1 MNPRFFLLL
10 KLALKFLLYLL
21 AFIIV
26 AYFIFSLVV
35 RPSLNRDWT
44 KDEQVLARATF
55 DGNLIKITNIRNIEY
70 RSTTDYDVHMY
81 DKTFDLSKLNSVW
94 YMVEPFTGHGAGA
107 AHTLVSFGFEDGSY
121 VAISVEIR
129 KEKGESFGAVKGLLR
144 QYELVYIIADEKDVI
159 KLRSNYRKD
168 QVFLYPVKTTKEN
181 MRKLFVSMLERA
193 NKLATEPE
201 FYNILTSTCTTN
213 IVSHVNEIVP
223 DRVPFSFKVLMPAY
237 SDELA
242 YKIGLFETTAPDGHT
257 MTLEELRAK
266 YKINE
271 RAEKYAD
278 DPEWSKRIR
287 E

>member
-1 MNPRFFLLL
+1 MKKFFVRFLCLIL
-10 KLALKFLLYLL
+10 
-21 AFIIV
+21 FIVI
-26 AYFIFSLVV
+26 AYGLFSLIV
-35 RPSLNRDWT
+35 RPSLDRDWT
-44 KDEQVLARATF
+44 KDQKILARATI
-55 DGNLIKITNIRNIEY
+55 DGDLAKITNIRNINY
-70 RSTTDYDVHMY
+70 RSTTDYDVHYY
-81 DKTFDLSKLNSVW
+81 DQTFDLNKLNSVW

-129 KEKGESFGAVKGLLR
+129 KEMGESFGAVKGLLR
-144 QYELVYIIADEKDVI
+144 QYELVYVIADERDVI

-168 QVFLYPVKTTKEN
+168 QVFLYPIKTTKEN
-181 MRKLFVSMLERA
+181 MRKLFLSMLERA
-193 NKLATEPE
+193 NGLATKPE
-201 FYNILTSTCTTN
+201 FYNTLTSTCTTN
-213 IVSHVNEIVP
+213 IVSHVNDIVP

-242 YKIGLFETTAPDGHT
+242 YKIGLFETKTPDGKT

-271 RAEKYAD
+271 KAEKYAE
-278 DPEWSKRIR
+278 DPEWSRKIR

>member
-1 MNPRFFLLL
+1 MK
-10 KLALKFLLYLL
+10 KLLLYLL
-21 AFIIV
+21 ALIIISYPVFIL
-26 AYFIFSLVV
+26 AV
-35 RPSLNRDWT
+35 RPSLTRDWT
-44 KDEQVLARATF
+44 RDEQILARATF
-55 DGNLIKITNIRNIEY
+55 DGDLVKITDIRNITY
-70 RSTTDYDVHMY
+70 RSTGDYDVHYY
-81 DKTFDLSKLNSVW
+81 DKTFDLGKLESVW

-168 QVFLYPVKTTKEN
+168 QVFLYPIKTTKEN
-181 MRKLFVSMLERA
+181 MRSLFISMLERA

-201 FYNILTSTCTTN
+201 FYNTLTSTCTTN

-242 YKIGLFETTAPDGHT
+242 YKIGLFETKAIDGHT
-257 MTLEELRAK
+257 MTLEELRTK
-266 YKINE
+266 YKINDK
-271 RAEKYAD
+271 AEKYAN